1 MFAIIAHV
9 RLCLW
14 IELARSQRLAL
25 AILVTHY
32 FLQHVLHDFMLEL
45 PTGVRF
51 VVRLLSQV
59 VLKWFLSSW

>member
-14 IELARSQRLAL
+14 IELTRSQRLAL

-45 PTGVRF
+45 PLVF
-51 VVRLLSQV
+51 VLLLGCC
-59 VLKWFLSSW
+59 LKWCSSGF